1 MSSSICGEE
10 TVLLALAS
18 LLQIEEKE
26 QVPRKKVMFGGTVHA
41 TRDIVKQSQQL
52 RNIYGTV
59 VLYIITVAICVP

>member
-10 TVLLALAS
+10 TALIALAS

-26 QVPRKKVMFGGTVHA
+26 QVPRKKVKFGGTVHA
-41 TRDIVKQSQQL
+41 TRDIIVKQSQL

>member
-10 TVLLALAS
+10 TALIALAS

-26 QVPRKKVMFGGTVHA
+26 QVPRKKVKFGGTVHA
-41 TRDIVKQSQQL
+41 TRDIVKQSQL